1 MKRMK
6 TIAAALALALAGTT
20 ALADNYAIDPVHS
33 TDVFKIK
40 HLDVAYVYGRING
53 PTGTISYDPANPE
66 ATKFDVTLQAANVDT
81 GNAQRDNHL
90 KSPAFFNAKE
100 FPTLTFKSASVK
112 KLDDK
117 TLEVTGDLTIHG
129 VTKSITVKIDVVG
142 IGPGVPQTGPVAGFE
157 STFTINRNDYGI
169 KEFPGVLG
177 DDVTF
182 TISLEGDKK

>member
-1 MKRMK
+1 MK
-6 TIAAALALALAGTT
+6 TFKLALAAIVLSATGAA

-40 HLDVAYVYGRING
+40 HLNVAYVYGRING

-66 ATKFDVTLQAANVDT
+66 ATKFDVTLEAANIDT

-100 FPTLTFKSASVK
+100 FPTLTFKSTSVK

-117 TLEVTGDLTIHG
+117 NLEVTGDLTIHG
-129 VTKSITVKIDVVG
+129 VTKSVTVKVEVVG
-142 IGPGVPQTGPVAGFE
+142 TGPGVPQTGPVAGFE

-169 KEFPGVLG
+169 KEFPGMLG

>member
-1 MKRMK
+1 MKSVKM
-6 TIAAALALALAGTT
+6 ILAALVLATTGAT

-40 HLDVAYVYGRING
+40 HLNVAYVYGRING
-53 PTGTISYDPANPE
+53 PEGKISYDPASPE
-66 ATKFDVTLQAANVDT
+66 ATTFDVTLQSANVDT
-81 GNAQRDNHL
+81 GNAARDNHL

-100 FPTLTFKSASVK
+100 FPTLTFKSTSVK

-129 VTKSITVKIDVVG
+129 TTKSVTVKVDVVG

-169 KEFPGVLG
+169 KEFPGMLG